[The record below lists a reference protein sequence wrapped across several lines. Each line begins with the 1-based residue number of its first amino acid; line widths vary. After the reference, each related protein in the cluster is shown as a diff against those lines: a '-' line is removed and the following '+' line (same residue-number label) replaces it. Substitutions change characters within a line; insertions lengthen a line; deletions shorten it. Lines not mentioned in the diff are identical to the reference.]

1 MDIKYLDELENRV
14 QTLISVLESVKKE
27 NERLKQELMDYNS
40 KISAMENE
48 NKQLSYELETLR
60 TSTIE
65 SKSKLNSVAE
75 RIQGLLARLES
86 VS

>member
-1 MDIKYLDELENRV
+1 MDIKYLDELENKV
-14 QTLISVLESVKKE
+14 QSLISALESIKKE
-27 NERLKQELMDYNS
+27 NEKIKQELIDYNS

-48 NKQLSYELETLR
+48 NKQLSQELETLKAN
-60 TSTIE
+60 SVE
-65 SKSKLNSVAE
+65 SKNKLNSVAE